1 MRVWGG
7 KSACLEGVS
16 TAHAHAHAHM
26 HVVYYMRDLCT
37 KGRAVL
43 THLTWKS
50 SPGLAVGGGVT
61 IM

>member
-1 MRVWGG
+1 
-7 KSACLEGVS
+7 
-16 TAHAHAHAHM
+16 M